1 MEIVLLVIGPMG
13 LIGLLGLAASR
24 YGADTRPRI
33 GDEPRRSI

>member
-1 MEIVLLVIGPMG
+1 MEIVLLVIGLVG
-13 LIGLLGLAASR
+13 LIGLLGLAAGR

>member
-1 MEIVLLVIGPMG
+1 MEILLLVIGLAG
-13 LIGLLGLAASR
+13 LGLAAQR

>member
-1 MEIVLLVIGPMG
+1 MEIALLVVGLVG

>member
-1 MEIVLLVIGPMG
+1 MEILLLVVG
-13 LIGLLGLAASR
+13 LVGLGLAAQR

>member
-1 MEIVLLVIGPMG
+1 MEIVLLVIGLVG

>member
-1 MEIVLLVIGPMG
+1 MELVLLVIGLVGP
-13 LIGLLGLAASR
+13 IGLLGVAASR

>member
-1 MEIVLLVIGPMG
+1 MEIVLLLVGLAG
-13 LIGLLGLAASR
+13 LIGLLGVAASR